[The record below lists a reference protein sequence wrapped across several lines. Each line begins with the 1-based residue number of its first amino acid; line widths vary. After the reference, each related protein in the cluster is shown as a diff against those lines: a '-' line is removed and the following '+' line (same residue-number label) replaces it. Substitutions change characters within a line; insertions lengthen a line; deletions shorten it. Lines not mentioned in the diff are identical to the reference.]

1 MEMLID
7 DLTQLPDSFK
17 DGVRGILLL
26 QRNKDGETGNAQR
39 KSIKLISNGIN
50 DWNDKI
56 DQLHHL
62 QRNSH
67 PNHRIYSSVNSRC
80 LKSAIHEF
88 KHRQLDADLAD
99 KKSYDEFYI
108 DIKNRFFSAL
118 MNPKSRN
125 ESFFLIDCDTPQEY
139 SDAFYKVKDLI
150 VFDYAT
156 KNGRHIITKPF
167 NPNEIKVEIKK
178 DDLIYIG

>member
-1 MEMLID
+1 MLID
-7 DLTQLPDSFK
+7 DLDVLPSSFK

-26 QRNKDGETGNAQR
+26 YRTKDGEVGNAQR
-39 KSIKLISNGIN
+39 KSIKLISNSIE
-50 DWNDKI
+50 DWTNKI
-56 DQLHHL
+56 HQLHHL

-67 PNHRIYSSVNSRC
+67 PNHRIYSSVNSRN

-99 KKSYDEFYI
+99 QKSFDEFYI

-118 MNPKSRN
+118 MNPKCRDDSN
-125 ESFFLIDCDTPQEY
+125 FLIDCDTDEEY
-139 SDAFYKVKDLI
+139 EKAIDRIPKDLI
-150 VFDYAT
+150 LFDYAT
-156 KNGRHIITKPF
+156 KNGRHIISKPF